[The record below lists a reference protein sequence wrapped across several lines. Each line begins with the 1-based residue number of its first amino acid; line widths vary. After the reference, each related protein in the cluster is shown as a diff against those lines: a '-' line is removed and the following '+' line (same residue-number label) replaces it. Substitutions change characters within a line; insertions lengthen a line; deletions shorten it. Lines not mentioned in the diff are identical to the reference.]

1 MEGLNDGNTILGNTI
16 VSIATVFSGM
26 WVLFQI
32 LERRSHF
39 FLRLLGVLGIA
50 IVQGAIGLLQ
60 IPVLNMTSA
69 MLMIV
74 GSTLLCYRCKKL
86 YFLVYDILIAFC
98 GFLTDV
104 FSVLLLSTFYDSSIS
119 STLQE
124 SNIWVR
130 NAFAS
135 LTAFLL
141 CQLLFT
147 LIRKKHAIF
156 SWYEAIFYT
165 MLAAGEIAVFAYVC
179 KYIQSYSS
187 GMFLILFLL
196 GCLVLD
202 VYIVAVFYR
211 ISIVRKTEKENALLQ
226 QQSEMQLEVYSDLHQ
241 RYQNSMETIHD
252 AKRHVRAL
260 ESLIQ
265 SDHLAEAQQYKE
277 SLFQK
282 LNELQPSIHC
292 DNPLL
297 SAILN
302 HVFLKAEQRHIAL
315 KMDLQGEEQLSMLAG
330 VDLTTIASNL
340 LDNAVDA
347 VSELPEEQRYIH
359 FAVAFQMGEIMIHV
373 ENPTKNDLKREGN
386 AVVSTKEGH
395 LGLGLKNVEMVV
407 KKYKGDFKIDVKDG
421 IFTAAIT
428 IPTATNF

>member
-1 MEGLNDGNTILGNTI
+1 MMMDFLSNTI
-16 VSIATVFSGM
+16 VSIATVLSGT

-39 FLRLLGVLGIA
+39 LLRVLGTLGIA
-50 IVQGAIGLLQ
+50 IVQGSIGLLQ
-60 IPVLNMTSA
+60 IPVLNMTSSL
-69 MLMIV
+69 LMIV
-74 GSTLLCYRCKKL
+74 GTTLLCYQCKKL
-86 YFLVYDILIAFC
+86 YFLVYDILIVFC
-98 GFLTDV
+98 GFIADV
-104 FSVLLLSTFYDSSIS
+104 FSVLLLSTYCNSSIS

-124 SNIWVR
+124 NNFLVR
-130 NAFAS
+130 SIFAC
-135 LTAFLL
+135 LMIFLL
-141 CQLLFT
+141 CQLAFT

-165 MLAAGEIAVFAYVC
+165 MLATGEIAVFAYVC
-179 KYIQSYSS
+179 KYIQAYSS

-202 VYIVAVFYR
+202 VYIVVVFYR

-226 QQSEMQLEVYSDLHQ
+226 QQSEMQLEVYSDLQQ
-241 RYQNSMETIHD
+241 RYQNSMRTIHD

-282 LNELQPSIHC
+282 LNELQPSIQC

-302 HVFLKAEQRHIAL
+302 HVFLKAEQRHITL

-330 VDLTTIASNL
+330 VDLTTIVSNL

-386 AVVSTKEGH
+386 TVVSTKEGH
-395 LGLGLKNVEMVV
+395 FGLGLKNVGMVV
-407 KKYKGDFKIDVKDG
+407 KKYKGNFKTDVEDG
-421 IFTAAIT
+421 IFIAAIT

>member
-1 MEGLNDGNTILGNTI
+1 MMTLFLSNTI
-16 VSIATVFSGM
+16 VSIATVLSGT

-39 FLRLLGVLGIA
+39 LLRVLGTLGIA
-50 IVQGAIGLLQ
+50 IVQGSIGLLQ
-60 IPVLNMTSA
+60 IPVLNMTSSL
-69 MLMIV
+69 LMIV
-74 GSTLLCYRCKKL
+74 GTTLLCYQCKKL
-86 YFLVYDILIAFC
+86 YFLVYDVLIVFC
-98 GFLTDV
+98 GFIADV
-104 FSVLLLSTFYDSSIS
+104 FSVLLLSTYYDSSIS

-124 SNIWVR
+124 TSLLVR
-130 NAFAS
+130 NTFAC
-135 LTAFLL
+135 LMIFLL
-141 CQLLFT
+141 CQLAFT

-165 MLAAGEIAVFAYVC
+165 MLATGEIAVFAYVC
-179 KYIQSYSS
+179 KYIQAYSS

-202 VYIVAVFYR
+202 VYIVVVFYR

-226 QQSEMQLEVYSDLHQ
+226 QQSEMQLEVYSDLQQ
-241 RYQNSMETIHD
+241 RYQNSMRTIHD

-282 LNELQPSIHC
+282 LNELQPSIQC

-302 HVFLKAEQRHIAL
+302 HVFLKAEQRHITL

-330 VDLTTIASNL
+330 VDLTTIVSNL

-386 AVVSTKEGH
+386 TIVSTKEGH

-407 KKYKGDFKIDVKDG
+407 EKYKGHFKTYVENGKFI
-421 IFTAAIT
+421 AEIT
-428 IPTATNF
+428 IPTATDF

>member
-1 MEGLNDGNTILGNTI
+1 MMMEFLANAGTSI
-16 VSIATVFSGM
+16 VTVFSGM

-32 LERRSHF
+32 LEQRSHF

-50 IVQGAIGLLQ
+50 IVQGSLGLLQ
-60 IPVLNMTSA
+60 IPILNIMSSS
-69 MLMIV
+69 LMIV

-86 YFLVYDILIAFC
+86 YFLVYDVLIIFC
-98 GFLTDV
+98 SFVSDV
-104 FSVLLLSTFYDSSIS
+104 FSVLVVSTYYDNSIS

-124 SNIWVR
+124 NNFLVR
-130 NAFAS
+130 SIFAC
-135 LTAFLL
+135 LMIFLL

-147 LIRKKHAIF
+147 LIRRKHAIF

-226 QQSEMQLEVYSDLHQ
+226 QQSEMQLEVYSDLQQ
-241 RYQNSMETIHD
+241 RYQNSMRTIHD

-330 VDLTTIASNL
+330 VDLTTIVSNL

-386 AVVSTKEGH
+386 TVVSTKEGH
-395 LGLGLKNVEMVV
+395 FGLGLKNVGMVV
-407 KKYKGDFKIDVKDG
+407 KKYKGDFKTDVEDG
-421 IFTAAIT
+421 IFIAAIT

>member
-1 MEGLNDGNTILGNTI
+1 MMMDFLSNTI
-16 VSIATVFSGM
+16 VSIATVLSGT

-39 FLRLLGVLGIA
+39 LLRVLGTLGIA
-50 IVQGAIGLLQ
+50 IVQGSIGLLQ
-60 IPVLNMTSA
+60 IPVLNMTSSL
-69 MLMIV
+69 LMIV
-74 GSTLLCYRCKKL
+74 GTTLLCYQCKKL
-86 YFLVYDILIAFC
+86 YFLVYDVLIIFC
-98 GFLTDV
+98 SFVSDV
-104 FSVLLLSTFYDSSIS
+104 FSVLVVSTYYDSSIS

-124 SNIWVR
+124 TSLLVR
-130 NAFAS
+130 NTFAC
-135 LTAFLL
+135 LMIFLL
-141 CQLLFT
+141 CQLAFT

-165 MLAAGEIAVFAYVC
+165 MLATGEIAVFAYVC
-179 KYIQSYSS
+179 KYIQAYSS

-202 VYIVAVFYR
+202 VYIVVVFYR

-226 QQSEMQLEVYSDLHQ
+226 QQSEMQLEVYSDLQQ
-241 RYQNSMETIHD
+241 RYQNSMRTIHD

-282 LNELQPSIHC
+282 LNELQPSIQC

-302 HVFLKAEQRHIAL
+302 HVFLKAEQRHITL

-330 VDLTTIASNL
+330 VDLTTIVSNL

-386 AVVSTKEGH
+386 TIVSTKEGH

-407 KKYKGDFKIDVKDG
+407 EKYKGHFKTYVENGKFI
-421 IFTAAIT
+421 AEIT
-428 IPTATNF
+428 IPTATDF

>member
-1 MEGLNDGNTILGNTI
+1 MMMDFLAN
-16 VSIATVFSGM
+16 VVPSITTVFSGI

-39 FLRLLGVLGIA
+39 FLRLLGALGIA
-50 IVQGAIGLLQ
+50 LVQGAIGLLQ
-60 IPVLNMTSA
+60 IPVLNMMSSL
-69 MLMIV
+69 LMIV
-74 GSTLLCYRCKKL
+74 GITLLCYRCKKL
-86 YFLVYDILIAFC
+86 YFLVYDVLIAFC
-98 GFLTDV
+98 GFIADV
-104 FSVLLLSTFYDSSIS
+104 FSVLLLSTYYDSSIS

-124 SNIWVR
+124 TSLLVR
-130 NAFAS
+130 NTFAC
-135 LTAFLL
+135 LMIFLL
-141 CQLLFT
+141 CQLAFT

-165 MLAAGEIAVFAYVC
+165 MLATGEIAAFAYVC
-179 KYIQSYSS
+179 KYIQAYSS
-187 GMFLILFLL
+187 GMFLIFFLL

-202 VYIVAVFYR
+202 VYIVVVFYR

-226 QQSEMQLEVYSDLHQ
+226 QQSEMQLEVYSDLQQ

-282 LNELQPSIHC
+282 LNELQPSIQC

-302 HVFLKAEQRHIAL
+302 HVFLKAEQRHIVL

-359 FAVAFQMGEIMIHV
+359 FAVAFQIGEIMIHV

-386 AVVSTKEGH
+386 TIVSTKEGH
-395 LGLGLKNVEMVV
+395 FGLGLKNVGMVV
-407 KKYKGDFKIDVKDG
+407 KKYKGDFKTDVEDG
-421 IFTAAIT
+421 IFIAAIT

>member
-1 MEGLNDGNTILGNTI
+1 MMMEFLANAGT
-16 VSIATVFSGM
+16 SIATVLSGI

-50 IVQGAIGLLQ
+50 IVQGSLGLLQ

-86 YFLVYDILIAFC
+86 YFLVYDVLIAFC

-104 FSVLLLSTFYDSSIS
+104 LAVLVLSTYYDSSIS

-124 SNIWVR
+124 TSLLVR
-130 NAFAS
+130 NAFTS
-135 LTAFLL
+135 LMTFLL

-165 MLAAGEIAVFAYVC
+165 MLATGEIAVFAYVC
-179 KYIQSYSS
+179 KYIQAYSS
-187 GMFLILFLL
+187 GMFLILFLI

-202 VYIVAVFYR
+202 VYIVVVFYR

-226 QQSEMQLEVYSDLHQ
+226 QQSEMQLEVYSDLQQ

-282 LNELQPSIHC
+282 LNELQPSIQC

-302 HVFLKAEQRHIAL
+302 HVFLKAEQRHIVL

-359 FAVAFQMGEIMIHV
+359 FAVAFQIGEIMIHV

-386 AVVSTKEGH
+386 TIVSTKEGH

-407 KKYKGDFKIDVKDG
+407 EKYKGHFKTDVENGKF
-421 IFTAAIT
+421 IAAIT

>member
-1 MEGLNDGNTILGNTI
+1 MMMEFLANAI
-16 VSIATVFSGM
+16 VGISAAFSGM

-39 FLRLLGVLGIA
+39 LWRLLGVLGIA
-50 IVQGAIGLLQ
+50 IVQGALGLLQ
-60 IPVLNMTSA
+60 IPILNMTSTV
-69 MLMIV
+69 LMIV
-74 GSTLLCYRCKKL
+74 GSTLLCYQCKKL
-86 YFLVYDILIAFC
+86 YFLVYDILIVFC
-98 GFLTDV
+98 GFIADV
-104 FSVLLLSTFYDSSIS
+104 FSVLLLSTYYNSSIS

-124 SNIWVR
+124 NNFLVR
-130 NAFAS
+130 SIFAC
-135 LTAFLL
+135 LMTFLL

-147 LIRKKHAIF
+147 LIRRKHAIF

-165 MLAAGEIAVFAYVC
+165 MLATGEIAVFAYVC
-179 KYIQSYSS
+179 KYIQAYSS
-187 GMFLILFLL
+187 GMFLILFLI

-202 VYIVAVFYR
+202 GYIVVVFYR

-226 QQSEMQLEVYSDLHQ
+226 QQSEMQLEVYSDLQQ

-282 LNELQPSIHC
+282 LNELQPSIQC

-330 VDLTTIASNL
+330 VDLTTIVSNL

-347 VSELPEEQRYIH
+347 VLELPEEQRYIH

-421 IFTAAIT
+421 NFVVAIT

>member
-1 MEGLNDGNTILGNTI
+1 MMMEFLANAI
-16 VSIATVFSGM
+16 VGISTAFSGM

-39 FLRLLGVLGIA
+39 LWRLLGVLGIA
-50 IVQGAIGLLQ
+50 IVQGALGLLQ
-60 IPVLNMTSA
+60 IPILNMTSTV
-69 MLMIV
+69 LMIV
-74 GSTLLCYRCKKL
+74 GSTLLCYQCKKL
-86 YFLVYDILIAFC
+86 YFLVYDILIVFC
-98 GFLTDV
+98 GFIADV
-104 FSVLLLSTFYDSSIS
+104 FSVLLLSTCYNSSIS

-124 SNIWVR
+124 NNFLVR
-130 NAFAS
+130 SIFAC
-135 LTAFLL
+135 LMTFLL

-147 LIRKKHAIF
+147 LIRRKHAIF

-165 MLAAGEIAVFAYVC
+165 MLATGEIAVFAYVC
-179 KYIQSYSS
+179 KYIQAYSS
-187 GMFLILFLL
+187 GMFLILFLI

-202 VYIVAVFYR
+202 VYIVVVFYR

-226 QQSEMQLEVYSDLHQ
+226 QQSEMQLEVYSDLQQ
-241 RYQNSMETIHD
+241 RYQNSMRTIHD

-282 LNELQPSIHC
+282 LNELQPSIQC

-330 VDLTTIASNL
+330 VDLTTIVSNL

-407 KKYKGDFKIDVKDG
+407 KKYKGDFKTDVKDG
-421 IFTAAIT
+421 NFVVAIT
-428 IPTATNF
+428 IPTETNF

>member
-1 MEGLNDGNTILGNTI
+1 MMMDFLSNTI
-16 VSIATVFSGM
+16 VSIATVLSGT

-50 IVQGAIGLLQ
+50 IVQGSLGLLQ
-60 IPVLNMTSA
+60 IPILNIMSSS
-69 MLMIV
+69 LMIV

-86 YFLVYDILIAFC
+86 YFLVYDVLIVFC
-98 GFLTDV
+98 GFIADV
-104 FSVLLLSTFYDSSIS
+104 FSVLLLSTYYDSSIS

-124 SNIWVR
+124 TSLLVR
-130 NAFAS
+130 NTFAC
-135 LTAFLL
+135 LMIFLL
-141 CQLLFT
+141 CQLAFT

-165 MLAAGEIAVFAYVC
+165 MLATGEIAVFAYVC
-179 KYIQSYSS
+179 KYIQAYSS

-202 VYIVAVFYR
+202 VYIVVVFYR

-226 QQSEMQLEVYSDLHQ
+226 QQSEMQLEVYSDLQQ
-241 RYQNSMETIHD
+241 RYQNSMRTIHD

-282 LNELQPSIHC
+282 LNELQPSIQC

-302 HVFLKAEQRHIAL
+302 HVFLKAEQRHITL

-330 VDLTTIASNL
+330 VDLTTIVSNL

-386 AVVSTKEGH
+386 TVVSTKEGH
-395 LGLGLKNVEMVV
+395 FGLGLKNVGMVV
-407 KKYKGDFKIDVKDG
+407 KKYKGNFKTDVEDG
-421 IFTAAIT
+421 IFIAAIT

>member
-1 MEGLNDGNTILGNTI
+1 MMMEFLANAI
-16 VSIATVFSGM
+16 VGISAAFSGM

-39 FLRLLGVLGIA
+39 LWRLLGVLGIA
-50 IVQGAIGLLQ
+50 IVQGALGLLQ
-60 IPVLNMTSA
+60 IPILNMTSTV
-69 MLMIV
+69 LMIV
-74 GSTLLCYRCKKL
+74 GSTLLCYQCKKL
-86 YFLVYDILIAFC
+86 YFLVYDILIVFC
-98 GFLTDV
+98 GFIADV
-104 FSVLLLSTFYDSSIS
+104 FSVLLLSTYYNSSIS

-124 SNIWVR
+124 NNFLVR
-130 NAFAS
+130 SIFAC
-135 LTAFLL
+135 LMTFLL

-147 LIRKKHAIF
+147 LIRRKHAIF

-165 MLAAGEIAVFAYVC
+165 MLATGEIAVFAYVC
-179 KYIQSYSS
+179 KYIQAYSS
-187 GMFLILFLL
+187 GMFLILFLI

-202 VYIVAVFYR
+202 GYIVVVFYR

-226 QQSEMQLEVYSDLHQ
+226 QQSEMQLEVYSDLQQ

-330 VDLTTIASNL
+330 VDLTTIVSNL

-359 FAVAFQMGEIMIHV
+359 FAVAFQIGEIMIHV

>member
-1 MEGLNDGNTILGNTI
+1 MMMEFLANAGT
-16 VSIATVFSGM
+16 SIATVLSGI

-50 IVQGAIGLLQ
+50 IVQGSLGLLQ

-86 YFLVYDILIAFC
+86 YFLVYDVLIAFC

-104 FSVLLLSTFYDSSIS
+104 LAVLVLSTYYDSSIS

-124 SNIWVR
+124 TSLLVR
-130 NAFAS
+130 NAFTS
-135 LTAFLL
+135 LMTFLL

-165 MLAAGEIAVFAYVC
+165 MLATGEIAVFAYVC
-179 KYIQSYSS
+179 KYIQAYSS
-187 GMFLILFLL
+187 GMFLILFLI

-202 VYIVAVFYR
+202 VYIVVVFYR

-226 QQSEMQLEVYSDLHQ
+226 QQSEMQLEVYSDLQQ

-282 LNELQPSIHC
+282 LNELQPSIQC

-302 HVFLKAEQRHIAL
+302 HVFLKAEQRHITL

-386 AVVSTKEGH
+386 TVVSTKEGH
-395 LGLGLKNVEMVV
+395 LGLGLKNVGMVV
-407 KKYKGDFKIDVKDG
+407 KKYKGDCKTYVKDG
-421 IFTAAIT
+421 NFVVAIT
-428 IPTATNF
+428 IPTAAIF

>member
-1 MEGLNDGNTILGNTI
+1 MMMDFLSNTI
-16 VSIATVFSGM
+16 VSIATVLSGT

-50 IVQGAIGLLQ
+50 IVQGSLGLLQ
-60 IPVLNMTSA
+60 IPILNIMSSS
-69 MLMIV
+69 LMIV

-86 YFLVYDILIAFC
+86 YFLVYDVLIIFC
-98 GFLTDV
+98 SFVSDV
-104 FSVLLLSTFYDSSIS
+104 FSVLVVSTYYDSSIS

-124 SNIWVR
+124 TSLLVR
-130 NAFAS
+130 NTFAC
-135 LTAFLL
+135 LMIFLL
-141 CQLLFT
+141 CQLAFT

-165 MLAAGEIAVFAYVC
+165 MLATGEIAVFAYVC
-179 KYIQSYSS
+179 KYIQAYSS

-202 VYIVAVFYR
+202 VYIVVVFYR

-226 QQSEMQLEVYSDLHQ
+226 QQSEMQLEVYSDLQQ
-241 RYQNSMETIHD
+241 RYQNSMRTIHD

-282 LNELQPSIHC
+282 LNELQPSIQC

-302 HVFLKAEQRHIAL
+302 HVFLKAEQRHITL
-315 KMDLQGEEQLSMLAG
+315 KIDLQGEEQLSMLAG
-330 VDLTTIASNL
+330 VDLTTIVSNL

-386 AVVSTKEGH
+386 TVVSTKEGH
-395 LGLGLKNVEMVV
+395 FGLGLKNVGMVV
-407 KKYKGDFKIDVKDG
+407 KKYKGDFKTYVKDG
-421 IFTAAIT
+421 TFIAAIT
-428 IPTATNF
+428 IPTATDF

>member
-1 MEGLNDGNTILGNTI
+1 MMMEFLANAI
-16 VSIATVFSGM
+16 VGISAAFSGM

-39 FLRLLGVLGIA
+39 LWRLLGVLGIA
-50 IVQGAIGLLQ
+50 IVQGALGLLQ
-60 IPVLNMTSA
+60 IPILNMTSTV
-69 MLMIV
+69 LMIV

-86 YFLVYDILIAFC
+86 YFLVYDILIVFC
-98 GFLTDV
+98 GFIADV
-104 FSVLLLSTFYDSSIS
+104 FSVLLLSTYYNSSIF

-124 SNIWVR
+124 NNFLVR
-130 NAFAS
+130 SIFAC
-135 LTAFLL
+135 LMTFLL

-147 LIRKKHAIF
+147 LIRRKHAIF

-179 KYIQSYSS
+179 KYIQAYSS
-187 GMFLILFLL
+187 GMFLILFLI

-202 VYIVAVFYR
+202 GYIVVVFYR

-226 QQSEMQLEVYSDLHQ
+226 QQSEMQLEVYSDLQQ
-241 RYQNSMETIHD
+241 RYQNSMRTIHD

-282 LNELQPSIHC
+282 LNELQPSIQC

-330 VDLTTIASNL
+330 VDLTTIVSNL

-347 VSELPEEQRYIH
+347 VLELPEEQRYIH

-407 KKYKGDFKIDVKDG
+407 KKYKGDFKIHVKDG
-421 IFTAAIT
+421 NFVVAIT

>member
-1 MEGLNDGNTILGNTI
+1 MMMEFLANAGTSI
-16 VSIATVFSGM
+16 VMVFSGM

-32 LERRSHF
+32 LEQRSHF

-50 IVQGAIGLLQ
+50 IVQGSLGLLQ
-60 IPVLNMTSA
+60 IPILNIMSSS
-69 MLMIV
+69 LMIV

-86 YFLVYDILIAFC
+86 YFLVYDVLIIFC
-98 GFLTDV
+98 SFVSDV
-104 FSVLLLSTFYDSSIS
+104 FSVLVVSTYYDNSIS

-124 SNIWVR
+124 NNFLVR
-130 NAFAS
+130 SIFAC
-135 LTAFLL
+135 LMIFLL

-147 LIRKKHAIF
+147 LIRRKHAIF

-179 KYIQSYSS
+179 KYIQAYSS

-196 GCLVLD
+196 GCLILD

-226 QQSEMQLEVYSDLHQ
+226 QQSEMQLEVYSDLQQ
-241 RYQNSMETIHD
+241 RYQNSMRTIHD

-282 LNELQPSIHC
+282 LNELQPSIQC

-330 VDLTTIASNL
+330 VDLTTIVSNL
-340 LDNAVDA
+340 LDNAIDA

-386 AVVSTKEGH
+386 TVVSTKEGH
-395 LGLGLKNVEMVV
+395 FGLGLKNVGMVV
-407 KKYKGDFKIDVKDG
+407 KKYKGDFKIYVKDG
-421 IFTAAIT
+421 NFVVAIT
-428 IPTATNF
+428 IPTETNF

>member
-1 MEGLNDGNTILGNTI
+1 MMMEFLANAGT
-16 VSIATVFSGM
+16 SIATVLSGI

-50 IVQGAIGLLQ
+50 IVQGSLGLLQ

-86 YFLVYDILIAFC
+86 YFLVYDVLIAFC

-104 FSVLLLSTFYDSSIS
+104 LAVLVLSTYYDSSIS

-124 SNIWVR
+124 TSLLVR
-130 NAFAS
+130 NAFTS
-135 LTAFLL
+135 LMTFLL

-165 MLAAGEIAVFAYVC
+165 MLATGEIAVFAYVC
-179 KYIQSYSS
+179 KYIQAYSS
-187 GMFLILFLL
+187 GMFLILFLI

-202 VYIVAVFYR
+202 VYIVVVFYR

-226 QQSEMQLEVYSDLHQ
+226 QQSEMQLEVYSDLQQ

-282 LNELQPSIHC
+282 LNELQPSIQC

-302 HVFLKAEQRHIAL
+302 HVFLKAEQRHITL

-386 AVVSTKEGH
+386 TVVSTKEGH
-395 LGLGLKNVEMVV
+395 LGLGLKNVGMVV
-407 KKYKGDFKIDVKDG
+407 KKYKGDFKTDVKDG
-421 IFTAAIT
+421 NFVVAIT
-428 IPTATNF
+428 IPTAAIF

>member
-1 MEGLNDGNTILGNTI
+1 MMMEFLANAGTS
-16 VSIATVFSGM
+16 VATVLSGI

-50 IVQGAIGLLQ
+50 IVQGSLGLLQ

-86 YFLVYDILIAFC
+86 YFLVYDVLIAFC

-104 FSVLLLSTFYDSSIS
+104 LAVLVLSTYYDSSIS

-124 SNIWVR
+124 TSLLVR
-130 NAFAS
+130 NAFTS
-135 LTAFLL
+135 LMTFLL

-165 MLAAGEIAVFAYVC
+165 MLATGEIAVFAYVC
-179 KYIQSYSS
+179 KYIQAYSS
-187 GMFLILFLL
+187 GMFLILFLI

-202 VYIVAVFYR
+202 VYIVVVFYR

-226 QQSEMQLEVYSDLHQ
+226 QQSEMQLEVYSDLQQ
-241 RYQNSMETIHD
+241 RYQNSMRTIHD

-282 LNELQPSIHC
+282 LNELQPSIQC

-330 VDLTTIASNL
+330 VDLTTIVSNL

-407 KKYKGDFKIDVKDG
+407 KKYKGDFKTDVKDG
-421 IFTAAIT
+421 NFVVAIT
-428 IPTATNF
+428 IPTETNF

>member
-1 MEGLNDGNTILGNTI
+1 MMMEFLANAGTS
-16 VSIATVFSGM
+16 VATVLSGM

-50 IVQGAIGLLQ
+50 IVQGSLGLLQ

-86 YFLVYDILIAFC
+86 YFLVYDVLIAFC

-104 FSVLLLSTFYDSSIS
+104 LAVLVLSTYYDSSIS

-124 SNIWVR
+124 TSLLVR
-130 NAFAS
+130 NAFTS
-135 LTAFLL
+135 LMTFLL

-165 MLAAGEIAVFAYVC
+165 MLATGEIAVFAYVC
-179 KYIQSYSS
+179 KYIQAYSS

-202 VYIVAVFYR
+202 VYIVVVFYR

-226 QQSEMQLEVYSDLHQ
+226 QQSEMQLEVYSDLQQ

-282 LNELQPSIHC
+282 LNELQPSIQC

-302 HVFLKAEQRHIAL
+302 HVFLKAEQRHITL

-386 AVVSTKEGH
+386 TIVSTKEGH

-407 KKYKGDFKIDVKDG
+407 EKYKGNFKTDVEDG
-421 IFTAAIT
+421 NFVVAIT

>member
-1 MEGLNDGNTILGNTI
+1 MMMEFLANAI
-16 VSIATVFSGM
+16 VGISTAFSGM

-39 FLRLLGVLGIA
+39 LWRLLGVLGIA
-50 IVQGAIGLLQ
+50 IVQGALGLLQ
-60 IPVLNMTSA
+60 IPILNMTSTV
-69 MLMIV
+69 LMIV
-74 GSTLLCYRCKKL
+74 GSTLLCYQCKKL
-86 YFLVYDILIAFC
+86 YFLVYDILIVFC
-98 GFLTDV
+98 GFIADV
-104 FSVLLLSTFYDSSIS
+104 FSVLLLSTYYNSSIS

-124 SNIWVR
+124 NNFLVR
-130 NAFAS
+130 SIFAC
-135 LTAFLL
+135 LMTFLL

-147 LIRKKHAIF
+147 LIRRKHAIF

-165 MLAAGEIAVFAYVC
+165 MLATGEIAVFAYVC
-179 KYIQSYSS
+179 KYIQAYSS
-187 GMFLILFLL
+187 GMFLILFLI

-202 VYIVAVFYR
+202 GYIVVVFYR

-226 QQSEMQLEVYSDLHQ
+226 QQSEMQLEVYSDLQQ

-282 LNELQPSIHC
+282 LNELQPSIQC

-302 HVFLKAEQRHIAL
+302 HVFLKAEQRHITL

-386 AVVSTKEGH
+386 TIVSTKEGH
-395 LGLGLKNVEMVV
+395 LGLGLKNVGMVV
-407 KKYKGDFKIDVKDG
+407 KKYKGDFKTDVKDG
-421 IFTAAIT
+421 NFVVAIT

>member
-1 MEGLNDGNTILGNTI
+1 MMIDFLSNTI
-16 VSIATVFSGM
+16 VSIATVLSGT

-39 FLRLLGVLGIA
+39 LLRVLGTLGIA
-50 IVQGAIGLLQ
+50 IVQGSIGLLQ
-60 IPVLNMTSA
+60 IPVLNMTSSL
-69 MLMIV
+69 LMIV
-74 GSTLLCYRCKKL
+74 GTTLLCYQCKKL
-86 YFLVYDILIAFC
+86 YFLVYDVLIVFC
-98 GFLTDV
+98 GFIADV
-104 FSVLLLSTFYDSSIS
+104 FSVLLLSTYYDSSIS

-124 SNIWVR
+124 TSLLVR
-130 NAFAS
+130 NTFAC
-135 LTAFLL
+135 LMIFLL
-141 CQLLFT
+141 CQLAFT

-165 MLAAGEIAVFAYVC
+165 MLATGEIAVFAYVC
-179 KYIQSYSS
+179 KYIQAYSS

-202 VYIVAVFYR
+202 VYIVVVFYR

-226 QQSEMQLEVYSDLHQ
+226 QQSEMQLEVYSDLQQ
-241 RYQNSMETIHD
+241 RYQNSMRTIHD

-282 LNELQPSIHC
+282 LNELQPSIQC

-302 HVFLKAEQRHIAL
+302 HVFLKAEQRHITL

-330 VDLTTIASNL
+330 VDLTTIVSNL

-386 AVVSTKEGH
+386 TVVSTKEGH
-395 LGLGLKNVEMVV
+395 FGLGLKNVGMVV
-407 KKYKGDFKIDVKDG
+407 KKYKGDFKTYVKDG
-421 IFTAAIT
+421 TFIAAIT
-428 IPTATNF
+428 IPTATDF

>member
-1 MEGLNDGNTILGNTI
+1 MMMDFLAN
-16 VSIATVFSGM
+16 VVPSITTVFSGI

-39 FLRLLGVLGIA
+39 FLRLLGALGIA
-50 IVQGAIGLLQ
+50 LVQGAIGLLQ
-60 IPVLNMTSA
+60 IPVLNMMSSL
-69 MLMIV
+69 LMIV
-74 GSTLLCYRCKKL
+74 GITLLCYQCKKL
-86 YFLVYDILIAFC
+86 YFLVYDVLIAFC
-98 GFLTDV
+98 GFIADV
-104 FSVLLLSTFYDSSIS
+104 FSVLLLSTYYDSSIS

-124 SNIWVR
+124 TSLLVR
-130 NAFAS
+130 NTFAC
-135 LTAFLL
+135 LMIFLL
-141 CQLLFT
+141 CQLAFT

-165 MLAAGEIAVFAYVC
+165 MLATGEIAAFAYVC
-179 KYIQSYSS
+179 KYIQAYSS
-187 GMFLILFLL
+187 GMFLIFFLL

-202 VYIVAVFYR
+202 VYIVVVFYR

-226 QQSEMQLEVYSDLHQ
+226 QQSEMQLEVYSDLQQ

-282 LNELQPSIHC
+282 LNELQPSIQC

-302 HVFLKAEQRHIAL
+302 HVFLKAEQRHIVL

-359 FAVAFQMGEIMIHV
+359 FAVAFQIGEIMIHV

-386 AVVSTKEGH
+386 TIVSTKEGH
-395 LGLGLKNVEMVV
+395 FGLGLKNVGMVV
-407 KKYKGDFKIDVKDG
+407 KKYKGDFKTDVEDG
-421 IFTAAIT
+421 IFIAAIT

>member
-1 MEGLNDGNTILGNTI
+1 MMMEFLANAI
-16 VSIATVFSGM
+16 VGISTAFSGM

-39 FLRLLGVLGIA
+39 LWRLLGVLGIA
-50 IVQGAIGLLQ
+50 IVQGALGLLQ
-60 IPVLNMTSA
+60 IPIFNMTSTV
-69 MLMIV
+69 LMIV
-74 GSTLLCYRCKKL
+74 GSTLLCYQCKKL
-86 YFLVYDILIAFC
+86 YFLVYDILIVFC
-98 GFLTDV
+98 GFIADV
-104 FSVLLLSTFYDSSIS
+104 FSVLLLSTYYNSSIS

-124 SNIWVR
+124 NNFLVR
-130 NAFAS
+130 SIFAC
-135 LTAFLL
+135 LMTFLL

-147 LIRKKHAIF
+147 LIRRKHAIF

-165 MLAAGEIAVFAYVC
+165 MLATGEIAVFAYVC
-179 KYIQSYSS
+179 KYIQAYSS
-187 GMFLILFLL
+187 GMFLILFLI

-202 VYIVAVFYR
+202 GYIVVVFYR

-226 QQSEMQLEVYSDLHQ
+226 QQSEMQLEVYSDLQQ
-241 RYQNSMETIHD
+241 RYQNSMRTIHD

-282 LNELQPSIHC
+282 LNELQPSIQC

-302 HVFLKAEQRHIAL
+302 HVFLKAEQRHITL

-386 AVVSTKEGH
+386 TIVSTKEGH

-407 KKYKGDFKIDVKDG
+407 KKYKGDFKTDVKDG
-421 IFTAAIT
+421 NFVVAIT
-428 IPTATNF
+428 IPTETNF

>member
-1 MEGLNDGNTILGNTI
+1 MMMEFLANAGTS
-16 VSIATVFSGM
+16 VATVLSGI

-50 IVQGAIGLLQ
+50 IVQGSLGLLQ

-86 YFLVYDILIAFC
+86 YFLVYDVLIAFC

-104 FSVLLLSTFYDSSIS
+104 LAVLVLSTYYDSSIS

-124 SNIWVR
+124 TSLLVR
-130 NAFAS
+130 NAFTS
-135 LTAFLL
+135 LMTFLL

-165 MLAAGEIAVFAYVC
+165 MLATGEIAVFAYVC
-179 KYIQSYSS
+179 KYIQAYSS
-187 GMFLILFLL
+187 GMFLILFLI

-202 VYIVAVFYR
+202 VYIVVVFYR

-226 QQSEMQLEVYSDLHQ
+226 QQSEMQLEVYSDLQQ
-241 RYQNSMETIHD
+241 RYQNSMRTIHD

-265 SDHLAEAQQYKE
+265 SNHLAEAQQYKE

-282 LNELQPSIHC
+282 LNELQPSIQC

-330 VDLTTIASNL
+330 VDLTTIVSNL

-407 KKYKGDFKIDVKDG
+407 KKYKGDFKIYVKDG
-421 IFTAAIT
+421 NFVVAIT
-428 IPTATNF
+428 IPTETNF

>member
-1 MEGLNDGNTILGNTI
+1 MMMEFLANAGTS
-16 VSIATVFSGM
+16 VATVFSGM

-39 FLRLLGVLGIA
+39 LLRLLGVLGIA
-50 IVQGAIGLLQ
+50 LVQGAIGLLQ

-69 MLMIV
+69 VFMIV

-86 YFLVYDILIAFC
+86 YFLVYDVLIAFC

-104 FSVLLLSTFYDSSIS
+104 FSVLLLSTYYNSSIS
-119 STLQE
+119 SILQE
-124 SNIWVR
+124 KEYIIIRCS
-130 NAFAS
+130 FTTL
-135 LTAFLL
+135 LTFLL

-165 MLAAGEIAVFAYVC
+165 MLATGEIAVFAYIC
-179 KYIQSYSS
+179 KYIQAYSS
-187 GMFLILFLL
+187 GMFLIFFLL

-202 VYIVAVFYR
+202 VYIVVVFYR

-226 QQSEMQLEVYSDLHQ
+226 QQSEMQLEVYSDLQQ
-241 RYQNSMETIHD
+241 RYQNSMRTIHD

-282 LNELQPSIHC
+282 LNELQPSIQC

-302 HVFLKAEQRHIAL
+302 HVFLKAEQRHITL

-386 AVVSTKEGH
+386 TIVSTKEGH

-407 KKYKGDFKIDVKDG
+407 EKYKGNFKTYVEDG
-421 IFTAAIT
+421 NFVVAIT
-428 IPTATNF
+428 IPTETNF

>member
-1 MEGLNDGNTILGNTI
+1 MMMEFLANAI
-16 VSIATVFSGM
+16 VGISAAFSGM

-39 FLRLLGVLGIA
+39 LWRLLGVLGIA
-50 IVQGAIGLLQ
+50 IVQGALGLLQ
-60 IPVLNMTSA
+60 IPILNMTSTV
-69 MLMIV
+69 LMIV
-74 GSTLLCYRCKKL
+74 GSTLLCYQCKKL
-86 YFLVYDILIAFC
+86 YFLVYDILIVFC
-98 GFLTDV
+98 GFIADV
-104 FSVLLLSTFYDSSIS
+104 FSVLLLSTYYNSSIS

-124 SNIWVR
+124 NNFLVR
-130 NAFAS
+130 SIFAC
-135 LTAFLL
+135 LMTFLL

-147 LIRKKHAIF
+147 LIRRKHAIF

-165 MLAAGEIAVFAYVC
+165 MLATGEIAVFAYVC
-179 KYIQSYSS
+179 KYIQAYSS
-187 GMFLILFLL
+187 GMFLILFLI

-202 VYIVAVFYR
+202 GYIVVVFYR

-226 QQSEMQLEVYSDLHQ
+226 QQSEMQLEVYSDLQQ
-241 RYQNSMETIHD
+241 RYQNSMRTIHD

-282 LNELQPSIHC
+282 LNELQPSIQC

-315 KMDLQGEEQLSMLAG
+315 KMDLQGEKQLSMLAG
-330 VDLTTIASNL
+330 VDLTTIVSNL

-347 VSELPEEQRYIH
+347 VLELPEEQRYIH

-421 IFTAAIT
+421 NFVVAIT

>member
-1 MEGLNDGNTILGNTI
+1 MMMEFLANAI
-16 VSIATVFSGM
+16 VGISAAFSGM

-39 FLRLLGVLGIA
+39 LWRLLGVLGIA
-50 IVQGAIGLLQ
+50 IVQGALGLLQ
-60 IPVLNMTSA
+60 IPILNMTSTV
-69 MLMIV
+69 LMIV
-74 GSTLLCYRCKKL
+74 GSTLLCYQCKKL
-86 YFLVYDILIAFC
+86 YFLVYDILIVFC
-98 GFLTDV
+98 GFIADV
-104 FSVLLLSTFYDSSIS
+104 FSVLLLSTYYNSSIS

-124 SNIWVR
+124 NNFLVR
-130 NAFAS
+130 SIFAC
-135 LTAFLL
+135 LMTFLL

-147 LIRKKHAIF
+147 LIRRKHAIF
-156 SWYEAIFYT
+156 SWYEAFFYM
-165 MLAAGEIAVFAYVC
+165 MLATGEIAVFAYVC
-179 KYIQSYSS
+179 KYIQAYSS
-187 GMFLILFLL
+187 GMFLILFLI

-226 QQSEMQLEVYSDLHQ
+226 QQSEMQLEVYSDLQQ

-282 LNELQPSIHC
+282 LNELQPSIQC

-302 HVFLKAEQRHIAL
+302 HVFLKAEQRHITL

-407 KKYKGDFKIDVKDG
+407 KKYKGDFKIHVKDG
-421 IFTAAIT
+421 NFVVAIT

>member
-1 MEGLNDGNTILGNTI
+1 MMMEFLANAI
-16 VSIATVFSGM
+16 VGISAAFSGM

-39 FLRLLGVLGIA
+39 LWRLLGVLGIA
-50 IVQGAIGLLQ
+50 IVQGALGLLQ
-60 IPVLNMTSA
+60 IPILNMTSTV
-69 MLMIV
+69 LMIV

-86 YFLVYDILIAFC
+86 YFLVYDILIVFC
-98 GFLTDV
+98 GFIADV
-104 FSVLLLSTFYDSSIS
+104 FSVLLLSTYYNSSIF

-124 SNIWVR
+124 NNFLVR
-130 NAFAS
+130 SIFAC
-135 LTAFLL
+135 LMTFLL

-147 LIRKKHAIF
+147 LIRRKHAIF

-165 MLAAGEIAVFAYVC
+165 MLATGEIAVFAYVC
-179 KYIQSYSS
+179 KYIQAYSS
-187 GMFLILFLL
+187 GMFLILFLI

-202 VYIVAVFYR
+202 GYIVVVFYR

-226 QQSEMQLEVYSDLHQ
+226 QQSEMQLEVYSDLQQ
-241 RYQNSMETIHD
+241 RYQNSMRTIHD

-282 LNELQPSIHC
+282 LNELQPSIQC

-330 VDLTTIASNL
+330 VDLTTIVSNL

-347 VSELPEEQRYIH
+347 VLELPEEQRYIH

-407 KKYKGDFKIDVKDG
+407 KKYKGDFKIHVKDG
-421 IFTAAIT
+421 NFVVAIT

>member
-1 MEGLNDGNTILGNTI
+1 MMTLFLSNTI

-39 FLRLLGVLGIA
+39 LWRLLGVLGIA
-50 IVQGAIGLLQ
+50 IVQGALGLLQ
-60 IPVLNMTSA
+60 IPILNMTSTV
-69 MLMIV
+69 LMIV
-74 GSTLLCYRCKKL
+74 GSTLLCYQCKKL
-86 YFLVYDILIAFC
+86 YFLVYDILIVFC
-98 GFLTDV
+98 GFIADV
-104 FSVLLLSTFYDSSIS
+104 FSVLLLSTYYDSSIS

-124 SNIWVR
+124 NNFLVR
-130 NAFAS
+130 SIFAC
-135 LTAFLL
+135 LMIFLL

-147 LIRKKHAIF
+147 LIRRKHAIF

-165 MLAAGEIAVFAYVC
+165 MLATGEIAVFAYVC
-179 KYIQSYSS
+179 KYIQAYSS
-187 GMFLILFLL
+187 GMFLILFLI

-202 VYIVAVFYR
+202 GYIVVVFYR

-226 QQSEMQLEVYSDLHQ
+226 QQSEMQLEVYSDLQQ
-241 RYQNSMETIHD
+241 RYQNSMRTIHD

-282 LNELQPSIHC
+282 LNELQPSIQC

-302 HVFLKAEQRHIAL
+302 HVFLKAEQRHITL

-386 AVVSTKEGH
+386 TIVSTKEGH

-407 KKYKGDFKIDVKDG
+407 EKYKGNFKTYVEDG
-421 IFTAAIT
+421 NFVVAIT
-428 IPTATNF
+428 IPTETNF

>member
-1 MEGLNDGNTILGNTI
+1 MMAIFLSNTV
-16 VSIATVFSGM
+16 VSIATVLSGT

-39 FLRLLGVLGIA
+39 LLRVLGTLGIA

-60 IPVLNMTSA
+60 IPVLNMTSSL
-69 MLMIV
+69 LMIV
-74 GSTLLCYRCKKL
+74 GITLLCYRCKKL
-86 YFLVYDILIAFC
+86 YFLVYDVLIAFC
-98 GFLTDV
+98 GFIADV
-104 FSVLLLSTFYDSSIS
+104 FSVLLLSTYYDSSIS

-124 SNIWVR
+124 TSLLVR
-130 NAFAS
+130 NTFAC
-135 LTAFLL
+135 LMIFLL
-141 CQLLFT
+141 CQLAFT

-165 MLAAGEIAVFAYVC
+165 MLATGEIAAFAYVC
-179 KYIQSYSS
+179 KYIQAYSS
-187 GMFLILFLL
+187 GMFLIFFLL

-202 VYIVAVFYR
+202 VYIVVVFYR

-226 QQSEMQLEVYSDLHQ
+226 QQSEMQLEVYSDLQQ

-282 LNELQPSIHC
+282 LNELQPSIQC

-302 HVFLKAEQRHIAL
+302 HVFLKAEQRHIVL

-386 AVVSTKEGH
+386 TIVSTKEGH
-395 LGLGLKNVEMVV
+395 FGLGLKNVGMVV
-407 KKYKGDFKIDVKDG
+407 KKYKGDFKTDVEDG
-421 IFTAAIT
+421 IFIAAIT

>member
-1 MEGLNDGNTILGNTI
+1 MMMEFLANAGT
-16 VSIATVFSGM
+16 SIATVLSGI

-50 IVQGAIGLLQ
+50 IVQGSLGLLQ

-86 YFLVYDILIAFC
+86 YFLVYDVLIAFC

-104 FSVLLLSTFYDSSIS
+104 LAVLVLSTYYDSSIS

-124 SNIWVR
+124 TSLLVR
-130 NAFAS
+130 NAFTS
-135 LTAFLL
+135 LMTFLL

-165 MLAAGEIAVFAYVC
+165 MLATGEIAVFAYVC
-179 KYIQSYSS
+179 KYIQAYSS
-187 GMFLILFLL
+187 GMFLILFLI

-202 VYIVAVFYR
+202 VYIVVVFYR

-226 QQSEMQLEVYSDLHQ
+226 QQSEMQLEVYSDLQQ

-282 LNELQPSIHC
+282 LNELQPSIQC

-302 HVFLKAEQRHIAL
+302 HVFLKAEQRHITL

-386 AVVSTKEGH
+386 TIVSTKEGH

-407 KKYKGDFKIDVKDG
+407 KKYKGDFKIYVKDG
-421 IFTAAIT
+421 NFVVAIT
-428 IPTATNF
+428 IPTETNF

>member
-1 MEGLNDGNTILGNTI
+1 MMMDFLMNAGTS
-16 VSIATVFSGM
+16 VATVFSGI

-39 FLRLLGVLGIA
+39 LWRLLGALGIA
-50 IVQGAIGLLQ
+50 LVQGAIGLLQ

-69 MLMIV
+69 VLMIV

-86 YFLVYDILIAFC
+86 YFLVYDVLIAFC

-104 FSVLLLSTFYDSSIS
+104 FSVLLLSTYYDSSIS

-124 SNIWVR
+124 TSILVR
-130 NAFAS
+130 NTFAS
-135 LTAFLL
+135 LMTFLL
-141 CQLLFT
+141 CQLLFM

-165 MLAAGEIAVFAYVC
+165 MLATGEIAVFAYVC
-179 KYIQSYSS
+179 KYIQAYSS

-202 VYIVAVFYR
+202 VYIVVVFYR

-226 QQSEMQLEVYSDLHQ
+226 QQSEMQLEVYSDLQQ
-241 RYQNSMETIHD
+241 RYQNSMRTIHD

-282 LNELQPSIHC
+282 LNELQPSIQC

-302 HVFLKAEQRHIAL
+302 HVFLKAEQRHIVL

-386 AVVSTKEGH
+386 TIVSTKEGH

-407 KKYKGDFKIDVKDG
+407 KKYKGSFKTDVKDG
-421 IFTAAIT
+421 NFVVAIT
-428 IPTATNF
+428 IPTAANF

>member
-1 MEGLNDGNTILGNTI
+1 MMTLFLSNTI

-69 MLMIV
+69 VLQIV
-74 GSTLLCYRCKKL
+74 GSTLLCYQCKKL
-86 YFLVYDILIAFC
+86 YFLVYDILIVFC
-98 GFLTDV
+98 GFIADV
-104 FSVLLLSTFYDSSIS
+104 FSVLLLSTYYNSSIS

-124 SNIWVR
+124 NNFLVR
-130 NAFAS
+130 SIFAC
-135 LTAFLL
+135 LMIFLL

-147 LIRKKHAIF
+147 LIRRKHAIF

-179 KYIQSYSS
+179 KYIQAYSS
-187 GMFLILFLL
+187 GMFLILFLI

-202 VYIVAVFYR
+202 GYIVVVFYR

-226 QQSEMQLEVYSDLHQ
+226 QQSEMQLEVYSDLQQ
-241 RYQNSMETIHD
+241 RYQNSMRTIHD

-282 LNELQPSIHC
+282 LNELQPSIQC

-302 HVFLKAEQRHIAL
+302 HVFLKAEQRHIVL

-330 VDLTTIASNL
+330 VDLTTIVSNL

-359 FAVAFQMGEIMIHV
+359 FAVAFQMGEIIIHV

-407 KKYKGDFKIDVKDG
+407 KKYKGDFKIYVKYG
-421 IFTAAIT
+421 NFVVAIT
-428 IPTATNF
+428 IPTETNF

>member
-1 MEGLNDGNTILGNTI
+1 MMMDFLSNTI
-16 VSIATVFSGM
+16 VSIATVLSGT

-39 FLRLLGVLGIA
+39 LLRVLGTLGIA
-50 IVQGAIGLLQ
+50 IVQGSIGLLQ
-60 IPVLNMTSA
+60 IPVLNMTSSL
-69 MLMIV
+69 LMIV
-74 GSTLLCYRCKKL
+74 GTTLLCYQCKKL
-86 YFLVYDILIAFC
+86 YFLVYDVLIIFC
-98 GFLTDV
+98 SFVSDV
-104 FSVLLLSTFYDSSIS
+104 FSVLVVSTYYDSSIS

-124 SNIWVR
+124 TSLLVR
-130 NAFAS
+130 NTFAC
-135 LTAFLL
+135 LMIFLL
-141 CQLLFT
+141 CQLAFT

-165 MLAAGEIAVFAYVC
+165 MLATGEIAVFAYVC
-179 KYIQSYSS
+179 KYIQAYSS

-202 VYIVAVFYR
+202 VYIVVVFYR

-226 QQSEMQLEVYSDLHQ
+226 QQSEMQLEVYSDLQQ
-241 RYQNSMETIHD
+241 RYQNSMRTIHD

-282 LNELQPSIHC
+282 LNELQPSIQC

-302 HVFLKAEQRHIAL
+302 HVFLKAEQRHITL
-315 KMDLQGEEQLSMLAG
+315 KIDLQGEEQLSMLAG
-330 VDLTTIASNL
+330 VDLTTIVSNL

-386 AVVSTKEGH
+386 TVVSTKEGH
-395 LGLGLKNVEMVV
+395 FGLGLKNVGMVV
-407 KKYKGDFKIDVKDG
+407 KKYKGDFKTYVKDG
-421 IFTAAIT
+421 TFIAAIT
-428 IPTATNF
+428 IPTATDF

>member
-1 MEGLNDGNTILGNTI
+1 MMMEFLANAGT
-16 VSIATVFSGM
+16 SIATVLSGT

-39 FLRLLGVLGIA
+39 LLRLLGALGIA

-60 IPVLNMTSA
+60 IPILNMTSA
-69 MLMIV
+69 VLMIV

-86 YFLVYDILIAFC
+86 YFLVYDILIVFC
-98 GFLTDV
+98 GFIADV
-104 FSVLLLSTFYDSSIS
+104 FSVLLLSTYYNSSIS

-124 SNIWVR
+124 NNFLVR
-130 NAFAS
+130 SIFAC
-135 LTAFLL
+135 LMIFLL

-147 LIRKKHAIF
+147 LIRRKHAIF

-179 KYIQSYSS
+179 KYIQAYSS
-187 GMFLILFLL
+187 GMFLILFLI

-202 VYIVAVFYR
+202 GYIVVVFYR

-226 QQSEMQLEVYSDLHQ
+226 QQSEMQLEVYSDLQQ
-241 RYQNSMETIHD
+241 RYQNSMRTIHD

-282 LNELQPSIHC
+282 LNELQPSIQC

-302 HVFLKAEQRHIAL
+302 HVFLKAEQRHIVL

-330 VDLTTIASNL
+330 VDLTTIVSNL

-359 FAVAFQMGEIMIHV
+359 FAVAFQMGEIIIHV

-407 KKYKGDFKIDVKDG
+407 KKYKGDFKIYVKYG
-421 IFTAAIT
+421 NFVVAIT
-428 IPTATNF
+428 IPTETNF

>member
-1 MEGLNDGNTILGNTI
+1 MMMIFLSNTI
-16 VSIATVFSGM
+16 VSIATVLSGT

-39 FLRLLGVLGIA
+39 LLRVLGTLGIA

-60 IPVLNMTSA
+60 IPVLNMTSSL
-69 MLMIV
+69 LMIV
-74 GSTLLCYRCKKL
+74 GTTLLCYQCKKL
-86 YFLVYDILIAFC
+86 YFLVYDVLIAFC
-98 GFLTDV
+98 GFIADV
-104 FSVLLLSTFYDSSIS
+104 FSVLLLSTYYDSSIS

-124 SNIWVR
+124 TSLLVR
-130 NAFAS
+130 NTFAC
-135 LTAFLL
+135 LMIFLL
-141 CQLLFT
+141 CQLAFT

-165 MLAAGEIAVFAYVC
+165 MLATGEIAVFAYVC
-179 KYIQSYSS
+179 KYIQAYSS

-202 VYIVAVFYR
+202 IYIVVVFYR

-226 QQSEMQLEVYSDLHQ
+226 QQSEMQLEVYSDLQQ
-241 RYQNSMETIHD
+241 RYQNSMRTIHD

-386 AVVSTKEGH
+386 TVVSTKEGH
-395 LGLGLKNVEMVV
+395 FGLGLKNVGMVV
-407 KKYKGDFKIDVKDG
+407 KKYKGDFKTDVKDG
-421 IFTAAIT
+421 TFIAAIT
-428 IPTATNF
+428 IPTATDF

>member
-1 MEGLNDGNTILGNTI
+1 MMMEFLANAI
-16 VSIATVFSGM
+16 VGISTAFSGM

-39 FLRLLGVLGIA
+39 LWRLLGVLGIA
-50 IVQGAIGLLQ
+50 IVQGALGLLQ
-60 IPVLNMTSA
+60 IPILNMTSTV
-69 MLMIV
+69 LMIV
-74 GSTLLCYRCKKL
+74 GSTLLCYQCKKL
-86 YFLVYDILIAFC
+86 YFLVYDILIVFC
-98 GFLTDV
+98 GFIADV
-104 FSVLLLSTFYDSSIS
+104 FSVLLLSTYCNSSIS

-124 SNIWVR
+124 NNFLVR
-130 NAFAS
+130 SIFAC
-135 LTAFLL
+135 LMTFLL

-147 LIRKKHAIF
+147 LIRRKHAIF

-165 MLAAGEIAVFAYVC
+165 MLATGEIAVFAYVC
-179 KYIQSYSS
+179 KYIQAYSS
-187 GMFLILFLL
+187 GMFLILFLI

-202 VYIVAVFYR
+202 GYIVVVFYR

-226 QQSEMQLEVYSDLHQ
+226 QQSEMQLEVYSDLQQ
-241 RYQNSMETIHD
+241 RYQNSMRTIHD

-282 LNELQPSIHC
+282 LNELQPSIQC

-302 HVFLKAEQRHIAL
+302 HVFLKAEQRHITL

-330 VDLTTIASNL
+330 VDLTTIVSNL

-386 AVVSTKEGH
+386 TIVSTKEGH

-407 KKYKGDFKIDVKDG
+407 KKYKGDFKIYVKDG
-421 IFTAAIT
+421 NFVVAIT
-428 IPTATNF
+428 IPTETNF

>member
-1 MEGLNDGNTILGNTI
+1 MMMEFLANAI
-16 VSIATVFSGM
+16 VGISAAFSGM

-39 FLRLLGVLGIA
+39 LWRLLGVLGIA
-50 IVQGAIGLLQ
+50 IVQGALGLLQ
-60 IPVLNMTSA
+60 IPILNMTSTV
-69 MLMIV
+69 LMIV
-74 GSTLLCYRCKKL
+74 GSTLLCYQCKKL
-86 YFLVYDILIAFC
+86 YFLVYDILIVFC
-98 GFLTDV
+98 GFIADV
-104 FSVLLLSTFYDSSIS
+104 FSVLLLSTYYNSSIS

-124 SNIWVR
+124 NNFLVR
-130 NAFAS
+130 SIFAC
-135 LTAFLL
+135 LMTFLL

-147 LIRKKHAIF
+147 LIRRKHAIF

-226 QQSEMQLEVYSDLHQ
+226 QQSEMQLEVYSDLQQ

-359 FAVAFQMGEIMIHV
+359 FAVAFRMEKIMIHV
-373 ENPTKNDLKREGN
+373 ENPTKDDLKREGN
-386 AVVSTKEGH
+386 TIVSTKEGH

>member
-1 MEGLNDGNTILGNTI
+1 MMMEFLANTGTS
-16 VSIATVFSGM
+16 VATVLSGI

-50 IVQGAIGLLQ
+50 IVQGSLGLLQ

-86 YFLVYDILIAFC
+86 YFLVYDVLIAFC

-104 FSVLLLSTFYDSSIS
+104 LAVLVLSTYYDSSIS

-124 SNIWVR
+124 TSLLVR
-130 NAFAS
+130 NAFTS
-135 LTAFLL
+135 LMTFLL

-165 MLAAGEIAVFAYVC
+165 MLATGEIAVFAYVC
-179 KYIQSYSS
+179 KYIQAYSS
-187 GMFLILFLL
+187 GMFLILFLI

-202 VYIVAVFYR
+202 VYIVVVFYR

-226 QQSEMQLEVYSDLHQ
+226 QQSEMQLEVYSDLQQ
-241 RYQNSMETIHD
+241 RYQNSMRTIHD

-282 LNELQPSIHC
+282 LNELQPSIQC

-330 VDLTTIASNL
+330 VDLTTIVSNL

-407 KKYKGDFKIDVKDG
+407 KKYKGDFKIYVKDG
-421 IFTAAIT
+421 NFVVAIT
-428 IPTATNF
+428 IPTETNF

>member
-1 MEGLNDGNTILGNTI
+1 MMMEFLANAI
-16 VSIATVFSGM
+16 VGISAAFSGM

-39 FLRLLGVLGIA
+39 LWRLLGVLGIA
-50 IVQGAIGLLQ
+50 IVQGALGLLQ
-60 IPVLNMTSA
+60 IPILNMTSTV
-69 MLMIV
+69 LMIV
-74 GSTLLCYRCKKL
+74 GSTLLCYQCKKL
-86 YFLVYDILIAFC
+86 YFLVYDILIVFC
-98 GFLTDV
+98 GFIADV
-104 FSVLLLSTFYDSSIS
+104 FSVLLLSTYYNSSIS

-124 SNIWVR
+124 NNFLVR
-130 NAFAS
+130 SIFAC
-135 LTAFLL
+135 LMTFLL

-147 LIRKKHAIF
+147 LIRRKHAIF

-165 MLAAGEIAVFAYVC
+165 MLATGEIAVFVYVC
-179 KYIQSYSS
+179 KYIQAYSS
-187 GMFLILFLL
+187 GMFLILFLI

-202 VYIVAVFYR
+202 GYIVVVFYR

-226 QQSEMQLEVYSDLHQ
+226 QQSEMQLEVYSDLQQ
-241 RYQNSMETIHD
+241 RYQNSMRTIHD

-282 LNELQPSIHC
+282 LNELQPSIQC

-302 HVFLKAEQRHIAL
+302 HVFLKTEQRHIAL

-330 VDLTTIASNL
+330 VDLTTIVSNL

-359 FAVAFQMGEIMIHV
+359 FAVAFQIGEIMIHV

-386 AVVSTKEGH
+386 TVVSTKEGH
-395 LGLGLKNVEMVV
+395 FGLGLKNVEMVV
-407 KKYKGDFKIDVKDG
+407 KKYKGDFKIHVKDG
-421 IFTAAIT
+421 NFVVAIT